1 MNARYFAVA
10 YAGLKK
16 DQLKG
21 ALKNMNSTGIVL
33 YGRNEHVVCSIY
45 EKLIDLNNN
54 ENKQQTFRSLSS
66 IALTETTVLVGDREA
81 RAVYEIDLT
90 SGNLMRTLNI
100 DGQPI
105 SLSLNQQFLVCVDG
119 QNSIVYVFDRAS
131 LGMVVMSSAMK
142 GGVEQAV
149 ITDDNL
155 IFIRAAD
162 TSGQVTLLDGSLEYR
177 AAFNEIQARVTNLA
191 LIRDQNCLL
200 AIGGANNKQ
209 QFKIFG
215 YMV

>member
-1 MNARYFAVA
+1 MS
-10 YAGLKK
+10 
-16 DQLKG
+16 
-21 ALKNMNSTGIVL
+21 STGIVL

-54 ENKQQTFRSLSS
+54 ENKQQAFRSLSS

-90 SGNLMRTLNI
+90 SGNLMRTLTI

-131 LGMVVMSSAMK
+131 LGVVVMSGAMK

-162 TSGQVTLLDGSLEYR
+162 SGQVTLLDGSLEYR